1 MANAGP
7 IPQFAYRSN
16 HGLLVSSGP
25 PQNSLVEGFASTED
39 VRVFEY
45 SPNGKFLAWV
55 LQDSVKIFDASTH
68 ELVQELPQKNVIEI
82 EFSPKGTFV
91 STWERHVKNVDSDTN
106 PHKNLIVWE
115 VATGKQLI
123 SFTQKNQT
131 GWNVDWTA
139 EETYCAR
146 LVSNEVQF
154 YNPKD
159 VTAGVCARLKTDG
172 IADFSLSPGKRLTVA
187 VFIPEKKSQ
196 PASVRLYDFANLNT
210 PLTSKAFYRADSV
223 QFNWN
228 SLGTN
233 VLVFTHTDV
242 DKTGQSYY
250 GETNLYYL
258 SITGNFDCKVEL
270 DKAGPIHDVTWSPN
284 AKEFV
289 VVYGSMPAKA
299 TLFDHR
305 ANPIYDFGSA
315 ARNTVKFNAH
325 GRLLFIGGFG
335 NLAGDMDIWDRKT
348 FKKLATVHAAN
359 SSSCEWC
366 PDGKHIMT
374 ATLYKRLKVDNGIK
388 LWHYTGVLVH
398 AVDVKEMY
406 QVGWRNTPAE
416 YYPELRSLSPPP
428 QSSLSAPAAPAKPMG
443 VYRPP
448 GARGSA
454 TPSFFKDRDSG
465 SASPSGRSVG
475 SDRSGGGI
483 PGLAV
488 AGGDDKGL
496 SKTAAKNKKK
506 REAKKRDDGVAS
518 PADEPPA
525 PPAPIQPAPTSQA
538 VLDLEKKHKTVS
550 KKLKQISDI
559 KAKIASGEKV
569 ELTQKT
575 KAEGEALV
583 REELEAIRKQMEKL
597 GIKPAN

>member
-1 MANAGP
+1 MQASKGP

-16 HGLLVSSGP
+16 NGLLVSNGP
-25 PQNSLVEGFASTED
+25 PDNSLVEGFSSTED

-45 SPNGKFLAWV
+45 SPDGRYLAWV
-55 LQDSVKIFDASTH
+55 LQDRVKIFDASTNS
-68 ELVQELPQKNVIEI
+68 LVQEISQKNVIEI
-82 EFSPKGTFV
+82 EFSPRGTFV
-91 STWERHVKNVDSDTN
+91 STWERLVKNADSETN

-115 VATGKQLI
+115 VTTGKQLI
-123 SFTQKNQT
+123 SFTQKNQS

-139 EETYCAR
+139 EETYFAR

-154 YNPKD
+154 YNPKE
-159 VTAGVCARLKTDG
+159 VASGVCARLKHEG

-187 VFIPEKKSQ
+187 AFIPEKKGQ
-196 PASVRLYDFANLNT
+196 PAAVRLYDFANLNT
-210 PLTSKAFYRADSV
+210 PLSQKSFYRADSV

-228 SLGTN
+228 KLGTN

-305 ANPIYDFGSA
+305 ANAIYDFGSA

-359 SSSCEWC
+359 SSSSEWC
-366 PDGKHIMT
+366 PDGRHIMT

-398 AVDVKEMY
+398 SVDVKEMY
-406 QVGWRNTPAE
+406 QVGWRTSPAE
-416 YYPELRSLSPPP
+416 FWPEIRSLSPPP
-428 QSSLSAPAAPAKPMG
+428 QSSLTAPAAPAKPMG

-454 TPSFFKDRDSG
+454 TPSFFKDRSSDAQPRSNG
-465 SASPSGRSVG
+465 SNSSA
-475 SDRSGGGI
+475 GI
-483 PGLAV
+483 PGQAP
-488 AGGDDKGL
+488 AEDKML
-496 SKTAAKNKKK
+496 SKAAAKNKKK
-506 REAKKRDDGVAS
+506 REAKKKDDGSSS
-518 PADEPPA
+518 PAEQPPVPEPA
-525 PPAPIQPAPTSQA
+525 TSSQA
-538 VLDLEKKHKTVS
+538 ASDLEKKHKTVS

-559 KAKIASGEKV
+559 KAKIQAGEKV
-569 ELTQKT
+569 ELTQIK
-575 KAEGEALV
+575 KAEGEAAV
-583 REELEAIRKQMEKL
+583 REELETIRRQMEQL
-597 GIKPAN
+597 GIKP